1 MRNNQGSDWA
11 GVVRDGV
18 GDHVAATDEQE
29 AVIRVGT
36 DHLLK
41 SKHRQLHPL
50 DLPHILDAI
59 FASLDPY
66 PLRHNVRLV
75 NIQWRTIADRHLEP
89 ISTVNNWNPA
99 HTEDEMVQFLDT
111 LSNRTLLK
119 ISQQGQPDMHHGRSL
134 IERLDTVRNR
144 DGNNSLRIRS
154 LHLDSVPTGE
164 PWIYVSLFL
173 KLGSFLTSI
182 RISGAL
188 WTVGRGDRYHPL
200 PLGVILFRCRLLRH
214 LFISTTEDHCDIGHN
229 TNPPGPGPSSDPTN
243 PGTLQL
249 EEFEVVNMYI
259 SQPILEAVITHSP
272 RLQILRL
279 VGMYGIENSNLV
291 VEGAS
296 TRARIVDLV
305 GESCPGLQIFHYS
318 IRVHRLAKDDVIGF
332 TSLKNHEGQSSGTLH
347 RIRLTSLEDVVNQL
361 NDLDLGNNRLLYAPR
376 HRAKSTT
383 DRQHGYHPRDPSL
396 VAPTPFPQ
404 RFCRFH
410 SYTTRIPVQFTPA
423 ATSQSTPCPL
433 SFSLAGSTRGKKLRG
448 PLPGVAG
455 GALLQPWQQWVQKKI
470 WVCRRLATL
479 HIYSSGENI
488 RDAEEDARILFGYIS
503 RICPLL
509 RDLAIQHQHLCVRLE
524 GGLCLLSRL
533 HHLERLSIVSSGNNS
548 GFTKADLVWMQ
559 KSPPPTQDLPRFRA
573 PKERHTEYH
582 RQLGQ
587 FLQRNLIALARADPG
602 RVQEMHQLYLKAKD
616 PNQQLTLKDMDGV
629 GSVADLEAWRQFRQG
644 YKIESGTGQ
653 TNEQEEKDGDDA
665 APTEQVDLPYCWPS
679 LKYFAFYRYQV
690 PVAKQRKNRVHC
702 QEDLDALDRAL
713 WDEIKDIRPGVEIK
727 CNRGLYYNAIYYIG
741 IHGNPIHLASY
752 GKPYVDV

>member
-1 MRNNQGSDWA
+1 MSPSP
-11 GVVRDGV
+11 
-18 GDHVAATDEQE
+18 TM
-29 AVIRVGT
+29 
-36 DHLLK
+36 
-41 SKHRQLHPL
+41 HRQLHPL

-75 NIQWRTIADRHLEP
+75 NRQWRTIVDRHLEP
-89 ISTVNNWNPA
+89 ISTVNSWNPA
-99 HTEDEMVQFLDT
+99 HTEDELVQFLDT

-144 DGNNSLRIRS
+144 GGNNSLRIRS

-164 PWIYVSLFL
+164 PWVYVSLFL

-229 TNPPGPGPSSDPTN
+229 TNPPGPGPSSDPTD

-249 EEFEVVNMYI
+249 EEVEVVNMYI
-259 SQPILEAVITHSP
+259 PQPILEAVITHSP

-332 TSLKNHEGQSSGTLH
+332 TSLKNHEGQCSGTLH

-361 NDLDLGNNRLLYAPR
+361 NDLDLGNNHVSENGTTTTHTLSLYSYYM
-376 HRAKSTT
+376 HRAIA
-383 DRQHGYHPRDPSL
+383 PSL
-396 VAPTPFPQ
+396 QPIVNMVTTLEILPLSRPPHSLNVSVDFTHTLHGFLCSSPLLLHLKAPLV
-404 RFCRFH
+404 RFH
-410 SYTTRIPVQFTPA
+410 SA
-423 ATSQSTPCPL
+423 L
-433 SFSLAGSTRGKKLRG
+433 LDLRG
-448 PLPGVAG
+448 EKNSEGLYQVLPAVPYY
-455 GALLQPWQQWVQKKI
+455 QPWQQWVQKKI

-587 FLQRNLIALARADPG
+587 FLQRNLIALARADPD

-616 PNQQLTLKDMDGV
+616 PNQQLTLEDMDGV

-644 YKIESGTGQ
+644 YKIESGRGQ
-653 TNEQEEKDGDDA
+653 TTEQEEEDGDDA
-665 APTEQVDLPYCWPS
+665 APIEQVDLPYCWPS

-690 PVAKQRKNRVHC
+690 PVIKQRKNRVHC

-741 IHGNPIHLASY
+741 IHGNPTHLASY